1 MNKPKHTIAMTHE
14 LFKAIESGSK
24 NAMLKKRIINY
35 YIYNG
40 NSTISELSRALDIS
54 IPTVTKLIEEM
65 CDAGVI
71 HTYGKLETSEGRHPH
86 LYGLNPESGY
96 FVGVDLN
103 LGSVNIGLMNFNGE
117 MIEYHMDVEHEIT
130 NSADGLDKLCDLIT
144 EFIDSLGV
152 ETEHILNVNV
162 NVSGR
167 VNPELGYTYSW
178 FNFGEEPISQIIS
191 RKIGFEVTVDNDTR
205 AMTYGEYLCGNVTPK
220 KNVLFI
226 NLSWGLGLGI
236 IIDGKTYS
244 GNSGFAG
251 EFGHYPTYD
260 NEEICHCGK
269 KGCLETEASGKA
281 IHRKLIERINRGEA
295 SLLAKDVMTDA
306 SKVGLPEIIDAVN
319 REDVL
324 CIDLVEEV
332 GFKLG
337 RHIAGLINIFNPEEV
352 VVGGVLSQ
360 TGDYIVQPIRTAIR
374 KYSLNLVNRDTNVSL
389 SKLKEKAG
397 MVGACMLARSR
408 MFENL
413 AAANKK

>member
-1 MNKPKHTIAMTHE
+1 MTHE
-14 LFKAIESGSK
+14 LLKAIEAGSK

-65 CDAGVI
+65 CTAGVI
-71 HTYGKLETSEGRHPH
+71 NTYGKLETTEGRHPH

-96 FVGVDLN
+96 FIGVDLN

-117 MIEYHMDVEHEIT
+117 MIEYHMEVEHHIT
-130 NSADGLDKLCDLIT
+130 NSAEGLEQLCKLIT
-144 EFIDSLGV
+144 DFIGSLGIDP
-152 ETEHILNVNV
+152 ERILNVNV

-167 VNPELGYTYSW
+167 VNPELGYSYSW
-178 FNFGEEPISQIIS
+178 FNFGEEPLSQIIGD
-191 RKIGFEVTVDNDTR
+191 KIGYEVTVDNDSR
-205 AMTYGEYLCGNVTPK
+205 AMTYGEYLCGNITTK
-220 KNVLFI
+220 KNVIFI

-236 IIDGKTYS
+236 IIDGKIYS

-281 IHRKLIERINRGEA
+281 ICRKLVERVNRGEA
-295 SLLAKDVMTDA
+295 SLLAKDIINNPE
-306 SKVGLPEIIDAVN
+306 SIGLNQIIDAVN

-352 VVGGVLSQ
+352 IVGGVLSQ
-360 TGDYIVQPIRTAIR
+360 VGDYIVQPIRTAIR

-389 SKLKEKAG
+389 SRLKDKAG

-408 MFENL
+408 IFENMSTS
-413 AAANKK
+413 NKK

>member
-1 MNKPKHTIAMTHE
+1 MTHE
-14 LFKAIESGSK
+14 LLKAIEAGSK

-65 CDAGVI
+65 CTAGVI
-71 HTYGKLETSEGRHPH
+71 NTYGKLETTEGRHPH

-96 FVGVDLN
+96 FIGVDLN

-117 MIEYHMDVEHEIT
+117 MIEYHMEVEHHIT
-130 NSADGLDKLCDLIT
+130 NSAEGLEQLCKLIT
-144 EFIDSLGV
+144 DFIGSLGIDP
-152 ETEHILNVNV
+152 ERILNVNV

-167 VNPELGYTYSW
+167 VNPELGYSYSW
-178 FNFGEEPISQIIS
+178 FNFGEEPLSQIIGD
-191 RKIGFEVTVDNDTR
+191 KIGYEVTVDNDSR
-205 AMTYGEYLCGNVTPK
+205 AMTYGEYLCGNITTK
-220 KNVLFI
+220 KNVIFI

-236 IIDGKTYS
+236 IIDGKIYS

-281 IHRKLIERINRGEA
+281 ICRKLVERVNRGEA
-295 SLLAKDVMTDA
+295 SLLAKDII
-306 SKVGLPEIIDAVN
+306 KNPEGIGLNQIIDAVN

-352 VVGGVLSQ
+352 IVGGVLSQ
-360 TGDYIVQPIRTAIR
+360 VGDYIVQPIRTAIR

-389 SKLKEKAG
+389 SRLKDKAG

-408 MFENL
+408 IFENMNTS
-413 AAANKK
+413 AKK